1 MANIMGLST
10 TVENLRE
17 RNTSLRVQAE
27 MSAHMSNG
35 FSVIGINANH
45 IPAMQQAIQAYV
57 TDIKAQL
64 EKIDSDFDPN
74 VAFKGTDIKGS
85 LISYMQEAKQIS
97 LNIVTY
103 LNAFSDQLN
112 EIKNAYERN
121 DASNASNI
129 NDQRSSLQSSYSGA
143 YQGPAGETAGSYID
157 GTDAKFS
164 YDPVTGQNV
173 VAYPGHPN
181 GQ

>member
-35 FSVIGINANH
+35 FSVIGISAPA
-45 IPAMQQAIQAYV
+45 IPTMQSAIREYV
-57 TDIKAQL
+57 AEITSKLNQLDTEYNPDI
-64 EKIDSDFDPN
+64 
-74 VAFKGTDIKGS
+74 AFKGTEIYEALKN
-85 LISYMQEAKQIS
+85 YMSEAKQIS

-103 LNAFSDQLN
+103 LNAFSDQLD
-112 EIKNAYERN
+112 EIRKAYEAN
-121 DASNASNI
+121 DSSNASNI
-129 NDQRSSLQSSYSGA
+129 NNQRSSLQGSYNGA
-143 YQGPAGETAGSYID
+143 YQSAPGEASGSYHEGEGLSEISLE
-157 GTDAKFS
+157 GHG
-164 YDPVTGQNV
+164 PEV